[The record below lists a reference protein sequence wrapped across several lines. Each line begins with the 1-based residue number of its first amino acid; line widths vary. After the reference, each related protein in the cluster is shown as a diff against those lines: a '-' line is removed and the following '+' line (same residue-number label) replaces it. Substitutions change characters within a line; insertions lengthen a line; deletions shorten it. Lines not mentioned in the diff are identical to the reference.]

1 MTNTEQET
9 LIGLVRLVADR
20 DGRVDTQIVKAAL
33 IGAGVDESQAFELAM
48 GIVHGIRRHAEL
60 TPLGV

>member
-1 MTNTEQET
+1 
-9 LIGLVRLVADR
+9 
-20 DGRVDTQIVKAAL
+20 
-33 IGAGVDESQAFELAM
+33 VDESQAFDLAM